1 MHELFIA
8 ISVRI
13 IQAILLLWSNENEKK
28 TDKPRIKD
36 SPKKKSSSE
45 TKLKKTAEHV
55 EPNAPV
61 ASPVQTVEILT
72 TMETPQ
78 GVGI

>member
-1 MHELFIA
+1 MKM
-8 ISVRI
+8 RI
-13 IQAILLLWSNENEKK
+13 KK
-28 TDKPRIKD
+28 IDKSRIKD

-45 TKLKKTAEHV
+45 TKLEKTAEHV

-61 ASPVQTVEILT
+61 TSPVQTVEILT

>member
-1 MHELFIA
+1 MKM
-8 ISVRI
+8 R
-13 IQAILLLWSNENEKK
+13 KK
-28 TDKPRIKD
+28 IDKSRIKD

-45 TKLKKTAEHV
+45 TKLEKTAEHV